1 MLGSE
6 ATILKC
12 LQNERACAV
21 LVSLV
26 HGHYL
31 GQMVLQ
37 ERTMFPTALLQPSLD
52 GAWVLPG
59 PPGGLLFPPPE
70 QSHPWVL
77 VARLLLPYCK
87 KEFVPFA
94 ELSAFFGTNRSS
106 PNNCFCPK

>member
-37 ERTMFPTALLQPSLD
+37 ERTMFPTGPSPAQLRWCLGTARSPWRLALPPSGAVTPLGAGGQAAASLLQK
-52 GAWVLPG
+52 GI
-59 PPGGLLFPPPE
+59 
-70 QSHPWVL
+70 
-77 VARLLLPYCK
+77 
-87 KEFVPFA
+87 
-94 ELSAFFGTNRSS
+94 RS
-106 PNNCFCPK
+106 FR